1 LQSSVLEKLKAKF
14 VGVNPKFVECISDGV
29 RISERYAKLLD
40 YVQYNN
46 PPFNQHRIEDELGIP
61 QPSVSRALK
70 KLREEGETRVR
81 QDIDLNRIALKT
93 LFVFYE
99 GILLPVIPAVDW
111 VASGWWTNNGTLLVY
126 RVPPEYERKL
136 VDAISEKLGE
146 PSEVIGVK
154 SYFLAK
160 PSIEYYFAREEV
172 REEDWELNPVKAI
185 EMLDKHPPVPKNVV
199 GFTGSDMTLEF
210 KDPRAL
216 ELLAYLEYDVVEA
229 RNIYSKKYSLKLY
242 NVMVNRISRILR
254 GARVMFLDKEN
265 VVIFAKIESSRAC
278 SEHIAKT
285 LAVYPYAV
293 NILLTDE
300 DGLIIVLSMPFKY
313 WGSVMKWILS
323 LCGQGTVGF
332 EAHVTTLNGSLIR
345 QYIPWRNY
353 NNDKHYWGFEEVVKL
368 ELVRVVR
375 GAQRPLK
382 ALRLYE
388 MDVRDYLKH
397 LVDVMGVD
405 YVSKIIPQLPSD
417 VAQRIMNALNSL
429 LQGGQSGSGS
439 SGTP

>member
-1 LQSSVLEKLKAKF
+1 VGFDLQVEGAGKRKARF
-14 VGVNPKFVECISDGV
+14 VGVNPKFLECISDGV
-29 RISERYAKLLD
+29 RISERYAKL
-40 YVQYNN
+40 
-46 PPFNQHRIEDELGIP
+46 
-61 QPSVSRALK
+61 VSRTLK

-99 GILLPVIPAVDW
+99 GILLPVVPAVDW
-111 VASGWWTNNGTLLVY
+111 ITSGWWTNNGTLLIY

-154 SYFLAK
+154 SSFLAK
-160 PSIEYYFAREEV
+160 PSIEYYFAREE
-172 REEDWELNPVKAI
+172 EDWELNPLKAI
-185 EMLDKHPPVPKNVV
+185 EMLDKHPPVPENVI
-199 GFTGSDMTLEF
+199 GFTESEMTLEF

-216 ELLAYLEYDVVEA
+216 ELLSYLEYDVIEA
-229 RNIYSKKYSLKLY
+229 RNIYSKRYSLKLY
-242 NVMVNRISRILR
+242 NVMVNRVSRILR

-265 VVIFAKIESSRAC
+265 IAIFARIESSRAC
-278 SEHIAKT
+278 SEHIAKM
-285 LAVYPYAV
+285 LAVYPYAT
-293 NILLTDE
+293 NMFLTDE

-332 EAHVTTLNGSLIR
+332 EAHVTTLNGSLAR

-353 NNDKHYWGFEEVVKL
+353 NNNKHYWGFDEVVKL
-368 ELVRVVR
+368 ELVRKVR

-388 MDVRDYLKH
+388 IDVKDYLKH
-397 LVDVMGVD
+397 LVDVMGAD

-417 VAQRIMNALNSL
+417 VAQRVMNALKSL
-429 LQGGQSGSGS
+429 LQGGQSESGS

>member
-14 VGVNPKFVECISDGV
+14 VGVNPKFLECISDGV
-29 RISERYAKLLD
+29 RISERYARLLD

-111 VASGWWTNNGTLLVY
+111 VASGWWTNNGTLLIY
-126 RVPPEYERKL
+126 RVPPEYEGKL

-154 SYFLAK
+154 SSFLAK
-160 PSIEYYFAREEV
+160 PSIEYYFVRE
-172 REEDWELNPVKAI
+172 EEDWELNPVKAI
-185 EMLDKHPPVPKNVV
+185 EMLDKHPPVPKNVI
-199 GFTGSDMTLEF
+199 GFTESEMTLEF

-216 ELLAYLEYDVVEA
+216 ELLAYLEYDIVEA
-229 RNIYSKKYSLKLY
+229 RNTYSKKYSLKLY
-242 NVMVNRISRILR
+242 NVMVNRVSRILR

-265 VVIFAKIESSRAC
+265 TIIFAKIESSRAC
-278 SEHIAKT
+278 SEHIAKM
-285 LAVYPYAV
+285 LAVYPYV
-293 NILLTDE
+293 TNIALTDE
-300 DGLIIVLSMPFKY
+300 DHLMIAFTMPFKY

-332 EAHVTTLNGSLIR
+332 KAHVTTLNGSLIR

-417 VAQRIMNALNSL
+417 VAQRVMNALNSL
-429 LQGGQSGSGS
+429 LQGGQSGGESGGGS
-439 SGTP
+439 